1 MSIVAKWEKKEGNEG
16 ELTINVS
23 VDEFDKALNEAYKKV
38 VKTVSLPGF
47 RKGRIPRNIFEKQFG
62 VESLYQ
68 DAVDIVLPT
77 AYEEAID
84 QTGIFPIDQ
93 PQVDIEQIEKGKELI
108 FKAIVTVKPEVKLG
122 EYKGLE
128 YEAED
133 VEVTDEEVE
142 NNLENLR
149 ENHAELVL
157 KEDGTVE
164 NGDTVVI
171 DFEGFIDGEAFEG
184 GKAENHSLEI
194 GSQQFIPGFEEQL
207 IGKPANEETEI
218 EVTFPEDYQ
227 QTDFAGKKATFKVM
241 IHEIKQK
248 ELPELDDDFA
258 QDVDEEVETLDE
270 LKEKK
275 KEELLSSKETEAEN
289 KKRESLLLQASE
301 NAEVEIPEVMIETEL
316 SNMLQEFEQRVQM
329 QGMTLENY
337 YELSGE
343 TEESIKG
350 QMKEDAEKRVKSNL
364 TLEAILE
371 AEELEVD
378 DSDVD
383 AELEEMA
390 KMYSIDKEQIL
401 GMLGGNADVLK
412 EDLKIKKALNFIV
425 EQAKAV

>member
-1 MSIVAKWEKKEGNEG
+1 
-16 ELTINVS
+16 
-23 VDEFDKALNEAYKKV
+23 
-38 VKTVSLPGF
+38 
-47 RKGRIPRNIFEKQFG
+47 
-62 VESLYQ
+62 
-68 DAVDIVLPT
+68 
-77 AYEEAID
+77 
-84 QTGIFPIDQ
+84 
-93 PQVDIEQIEKGKELI
+93 
-108 FKAIVTVKPEVKLG
+108 
-122 EYKGLE
+122 
-128 YEAED
+128 
-133 VEVTDEEVE
+133 
-142 NNLENLR
+142 ENLR

-258 QDVDEEVETLDE
+258 KDVDEEVETLDELKEKKKERHELDNDCAQDVDKEVETIDE

-289 KKRESLLLQASE
+289 NKRESLLLQASE

-316 SNMLQEFEQRVQM
+316 SNMHQEFEQRVQ
-329 QGMTLENY
+329 
-337 YELSGE
+337 
-343 TEESIKG
+343 
-350 QMKEDAEKRVKSNL
+350 
-364 TLEAILE
+364 
-371 AEELEVD
+371 
-378 DSDVD
+378 
-383 AELEEMA
+383 
-390 KMYSIDKEQIL
+390 
-401 GMLGGNADVLK
+401 
-412 EDLKIKKALNFIV
+412 
-425 EQAKAV
+425 